1 MPLAFLAVLLPTL
14 FWDRPIETADTLRKA
29 GIERLYVPAGREQA
43 WRKQGFAASPFDRA
57 RAAQAVAPTVEYHM
71 DVASATRVPWV
82 DANGWRFEREPG
94 RSFFYDAPPG
104 SAALAAAEASAYGVE
119 AAIRAAPEDLAP
131 FARML
136 KFLGQID
143 QPRLPVM
150 ANIGVIDDG
159 SDTMAEVLNL
169 LARHNLLFHVIPAT
183 DTKYDLNIRLVPEA
197 ANPYE
202 FAMKIR
208 RDLTDEKRL
217 LRIFGSN
224 VVLVRL
230 TGDAAQVRVHLLN
243 YGKAAVKGLRVRVL
257 GSSAQ
262 GKLAA
267 FAHPAAA
274 LEDYSVEDGA
284 TEFTIPEM
292 ATYAVVDLVR
302 QTSRSARVLQDPL
315 RAQVILT
322 PH

>member
-14 FWDRPIETADTLRKA
+14 FWDRPVETADLLRNA
-29 GIERLYVPAGREQA
+29 GIERLFVPTGQEQV

-57 RAAQAVAPTVEYHM
+57 RAAQAVAPKVEYHM

-82 DANGWRFEREPG
+82 DANGWRFEREPA
-94 RSFFYDAPPG
+94 RSFFYDAPAG
-104 SAALAAAEASAYGVE
+104 SAALAAAEAFAYGVD

-136 KFLGQID
+136 KFLSEID

-169 LARHNLLFHVIPAT
+169 LTRHNLLFHPTPAA
-183 DTKYDLNIRLVPEA
+183 DAKYDLNIRLGTTEYPQEEA

-208 RDLTDEKRL
+208 HQLTDEKRL
-217 LRIFGSN
+217 VRIFGSN
-224 VVLVRL
+224 VVLARL
-230 TGDAAQVRVHLLN
+230 TGDASQVRVYLLN
-243 YGKAAVKGLRVRVL
+243 YGKATVKGLRVRVL
-257 GSSAQ
+257 GSFEH
-262 GKLAA
+262 GKLWAYE
-267 FAHPAAA
+267 HPHAA
-274 LEDYSVEDGA
+274 LEDESMQDDA
-284 TEFTIPEM
+284 AEFTIPEM
-292 ATYAVVDLVR
+292 ATHAVVDLR
-302 QTSRSARVLQDPL
+302 R
-315 RAQVILT
+315 
-322 PH
+322 

>member
-14 FWDRPIETADTLRKA
+14 FWDRPVETADTLRRA
-29 GIERLYVPAGREQA
+29 GIERLYVPAGQQQA
-43 WRKQGFAASPFDRA
+43 WRKAGFAATAFDRA
-57 RAAQAVAPTVEYHM
+57 HAVQAVAPTVEYHM

-104 SAALAAAEASAYGVE
+104 SAALAAAEAFAYGVE
-119 AAIRAAPEDLAP
+119 AAIHAAPEDLAP
-131 FARML
+131 FVHML
-136 KFLGQID
+136 KFLGEID

-169 LARHNLLFHVIPAT
+169 LARHNLLFQVIPSA
-183 DTKYDLNIRLVPEA
+183 DPKYDLNIHNVPEA

-202 FAMKIR
+202 FAMKVR

-217 LRIFGSN
+217 LRIYGSN

-230 TGDAAQVRVHLLN
+230 TGDASQARVHLLN
-243 YGKAAVKGLRVRVL
+243 YGKAGVKGLRVRLL
-257 GSSAQ
+257 GSYKQ
-262 GKLAA
+262 GKLTA
-267 FAHPAAA
+267 FEHPGET
-274 LEDYSVEDGA
+274 LEDYSVQDGA

-292 ATYAVVDLVR
+292 GAYALVDLVGGR
-302 QTSRSARVLQDPL
+302 
-315 RAQVILT
+315 
-322 PH
+322 

>member
-14 FWDRPIETADTLRKA
+14 FWDRPIEAADTLRKA
-29 GIERLYVPAGREQA
+29 GIERLYVPTGREQA
-43 WRKQGFAASPFDRA
+43 WRKAGFTATAFDRA
-57 RAAQAVAPTVEYHM
+57 RAAQAVAPKVEYHM

-94 RSFFYDAPPG
+94 RSFFCDAPPG
-104 SAALAAAEASAYGVE
+104 GAALAAAEAFAYGAE
-119 AAIRAAPEDLAP
+119 AAIRSAPEDLAG

-136 KFLGQID
+136 KFLGEIE

-169 LARHNLLFHVIPAT
+169 LARHNLLFHVIPAA
-183 DTKYDLNIRLVPEA
+183 DSKYDLNIRVVPEA

-202 FAMKIR
+202 FAMKVR

-217 LRIFGSN
+217 LRIYGSN

-230 TGDAAQVRVHLLN
+230 TGDASRVRVHLLN
-243 YGKAAVKGLRVRVL
+243 YGKATVKGLRVRVL
-257 GSSAQ
+257 GSYSQ

-267 FAHPAAA
+267 FAHPGAA
-274 LEDYSVEDGA
+274 LEGYSVEDGA
-284 TEFTIPEM
+284 TEFTIPELG
-292 ATYAVVDLVR
+292 TYAVVDLR
-302 QTSRSARVLQDPL
+302 T
-315 RAQVILT
+315 
-322 PH
+322 